1 MKYTTLAIDDPAKL
15 VFGSAP
21 RPVVTSHGVSI
32 GSGRVLPELNF
43 TLPPMTVNDETRDEV
58 VANYRQIIE
67 GATRRAAELHQDQVI
82 FELETLLEMTLE
94 PGLGVEVV
102 RTMRELCDTAEETY
116 GVTSTIRLTPN
127 DTRDFDRPVKM
138 RTSPR
143 MDAMLELFEEGARAG
158 GDLLSIEST
167 GGKELHDNAL
177 LYCDIRG
184 MVFSLAVL
192 GVRDMRFLWERI
204 VGIAESTGRLAG
216 GDTACGF
223 ANTAMVLAEKQ
234 YIPRIVAAVDR
245 VASVARSL
253 VAFEAGAVGPD
264 KDCGYEGPFM
274 KAIAGVPISMEGK
287 TAACAHLS
295 PVGNV
300 ASACC
305 DLWSNES
312 VTNIKLLSDMAPTA
326 YLEQLVYDTRLMNAA
341 IVRGSQ
347 AELQALYVDSDVI
360 HDPQALILA
369 PESVVTIASSLVNGR
384 NELDATLAAI
394 ETTLDLVDEAI
405 ASDRLRLPERE
416 REWIPRIR
424 EQLATIPRDEG
435 EFVDQ
440 MEQEIDT
447 SKVTLSEYGL

>member
-1 MKYTTLAIDDPAKL
+1 MS
-15 VFGSAP
+15 GS
-21 RPVVTSHGVSI
+21 RTI
-32 GSGRVLPELNF
+32 
-43 TLPPMTVNDETRDEV
+43 
-58 VANYRQIIE
+58 
-67 GATRRAAELHQDQVI
+67 TRR
-82 FELETLLEMTLE
+82 T
-94 PGLGVEVV
+94 GY
-102 RTMRELCDTAEETY
+102 ETY

-138 RTSPR
+138 LTSPP

-167 GGKELHDNAL
+167 GGKELHDEAL
-177 LYCDIRG
+177 LYCAIRG
-184 MVFSLAVL
+184 MVFSLALL

-253 VAFEAGAVGPD
+253 VALEAGAVGPD

-300 ASACC
+300 ASACR

-326 YLEQLVYDTRLMNAA
+326 YLEQLIYDTRLMN
-341 IVRGSQ
+341 
-347 AELQALYVDSDVI
+347 
-360 HDPQALILA
+360 
-369 PESVVTIASSLVNGR
+369 
-384 NELDATLAAI
+384 AAI

-435 EFVDQ
+435 EFVAQ
-440 MEQEIDT
+440 MQEELDAT
-447 SKVTLSEYGL
+447 TVTLSEYGL